1 MIDFPDAP
9 GVGDI
14 YTESGTTW
22 RWDGEKW
29 SAKGSGGS
37 QGPEGPPGPP
47 GPVDV
52 DEGVYF

>member
-9 GVGDI
+9 GVGDVH
-14 YTESGTTW
+14 TEGDTTW
-22 RWDGEKW
+22 RYDGEKW

-47 GPVDV
+47 GPVETDS
-52 DEGVYF
+52 GYYA